1 MGAGNLIGSVFT
13 TIFFGGLW
21 IVLGAAV
28 DKIVKAFNTSIK
40 VLPSM
45 QDAVNGM
52 SVMEWIWTILLVIVF
67 MAIWINYLMNENSQA
82 SGGV

>member
-1 MGAGNLIGSVFT
+1 
-13 TIFFGGLW
+13 
-21 IVLGAAV
+21 
-28 DKIVKAFNTSIK
+28 
-40 VLPSM
+40 
-45 QDAVNGM
+45 M